1 MPEEVEKI
9 LEDYLKEREKYKDYL
24 ENAELEQ
31 KCRKRLTYKQ
41 TNLIY
46 KEFTYRVGNT
56 RCIQVLEKML
66 GTLKYIK
73 NYQLHERNMLIRE
86 AKYLR
91 LPGLTSIFNQGDLED
106 NMYVIV
112 KGRVACEMAS
122 PQYGNLP
129 IVFQVLG
136 DGENFGQI
144 TYRAMGSNDMR
155 KREYSALTTEATDL
169 LVINKV
175 LIHKLQ
181 FKNSID
187 NVISNRFAKAQ
198 RSTPDNMVMQKLE
211 FIN

>member
-1 MPEEVEKI
+1 
-9 LEDYLKEREKYKDYL
+9 
-24 ENAELEQ
+24 
-31 KCRKRLTYKQ
+31 
-41 TNLIY
+41 
-46 KEFTYRVGNT
+46 
-56 RCIQVLEKML
+56 ML
-66 GTLKYIK
+66 
-73 NYQLHERNMLIRE
+73 LIRE

-91 LPGLTSIFNQGDLED
+91 LPGLTSIFKQGDLED

-144 TYRAMGSNDMR
+144 TYRAMGSNETR
-155 KREYSALTTEATDL
+155 TREYSALTTESTDL

-181 FKNSID
+181 FTNSIG
-187 NVISNRFAKAQ
+187 NIISSKFAKDQ
-198 RSTPDNMVMQKLE
+198 KSGSESIVMKNLE